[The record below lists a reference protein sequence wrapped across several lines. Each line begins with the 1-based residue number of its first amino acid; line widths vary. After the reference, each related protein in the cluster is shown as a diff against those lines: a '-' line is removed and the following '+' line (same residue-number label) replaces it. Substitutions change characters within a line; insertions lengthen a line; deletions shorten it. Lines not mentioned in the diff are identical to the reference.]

1 MAMRARR
8 RDLHPPNM
16 AEQAQRRAFEAQA
29 QEKPTDNNHAFEE
42 LRHLIVA
49 PEQEGIAAIQD
60 RLENLEKRT
69 EDVSV
74 VVAEAIQMRREKG
87 DDVAL
92 ADALAPTIQE
102 TLRESVRRDPHV
114 LADALFPVMGPAI
127 RKSITETLRGM
138 LESFNEALEHSLSSR
153 GIQWRIE
160 AFRTGRPFAEIVLM
174 HSLLYRVE
182 QVFLIHRE
190 TGLVLNHV
198 VAPSAPA
205 QDADMVAGLISAIQQ
220 FARDSF
226 EPGKSESLGNMT
238 FDELQIRVVTGPN
251 AIIAAAIRGHA
262 PETYNL
268 AMNETLEEIQRL
280 YSSALVNFDGDANP
294 FRAAEAPLSRLLET
308 QYREKKTADK
318 KRPRAA
324 IIAGAVAAVLLL
336 GWIGYST
343 YLLIE
348 WSKFLSAMRK
358 QPGIVVVSYT
368 KDGRTFHIQ
377 GFRDPLSEDP
387 KKLISQAGL
396 DPDNADLQLAPYYSL
411 DDAIVARR
419 AAAFL
424 HPPAGVTLTAQN
436 GELIAEG
443 AAPQNWISQLDEKAP
458 WIAGVSKVDESHL
471 QNTNLQE
478 LKSLKGTL
486 ESVVLLFPLGRAE
499 LETDQESN
507 LAQAEKNI
515 RDLVAQAAP
524 LHQAVIVELVGHTD
538 ITGVEAAN
546 LPLSR
551 ERADQIRAA
560 LLRNGVKSAS
570 LLPRGVGT
578 SQPLHDE
585 DTEEGRRLNRS
596 VTFKVTLSPLP
607 AAGAATV
614 TSGAAPGN

>member
-1 MAMRARR
+1 
-8 RDLHPPNM
+8 M

-29 QEKPTDNNHAFEE
+29 QEKSTDNNHAFEE

-49 PEQEGIAAIQD
+49 PEQEGIATIQE
-60 RLENLEKRT
+60 RLDNLEKRT
-69 EDVSV
+69 ADVSV

-87 DDVAL
+87 DDLAL
-92 ADALAPTIQE
+92 AAALAPTIQE

-127 RKSITETLRGM
+127 RKSIAETLRGM
-138 LESFNEALEHSLSSR
+138 LESFNEALEHSLSWR
-153 GIQWRIE
+153 GIKWRIE
-160 AFRTGRPFAEIVLM
+160 GFRTGKPFAEIVLM

-205 QDADMVAGLISAIQQ
+205 QDAAMVAGLLSAIQQ

-226 EPGKSESLGNMT
+226 QPGQTENLGNMT
-238 FDELQIRVVTGPN
+238 FDELQIRVVSGPN
-251 AIIAAAIRGHA
+251 AVIAAAIRGHA
-262 PETYNL
+262 PEAYNL
-268 AMNETLEEIQRL
+268 AMNETLEEIQRH
-280 YSSALVNFDGDANP
+280 YSSALAHFTGDPGP
-294 FRAAEAPLSRLLET
+294 FRAAETQIARLLET
-308 QYREKKTADK
+308 QYREKPPETR
-318 KRPRAA
+318 RPRAA
-324 IIAGAVAAVLLL
+324 MIAGAIAAVLLL
-336 GWIGYST
+336 GWAGYST

-348 WSKFLSAMRK
+348 WSRFLSELRK

-377 GFRDPLSEDP
+377 GFRDPLSDDP

-396 DPDNADLQLAPYYSL
+396 DPDSADLQLAPYYSL

-419 AAAFL
+419 ATALL
-424 HPPAGVTLTAQN
+424 HPPAGVTLSAKN
-436 GELIAEG
+436 GELIPEG
-443 AAPQNWISQLDEKAP
+443 SAPQNWIAQLEEKAP
-458 WIAGVSKVDESHL
+458 WIAGVSRVDESHL
-471 QNTNLQE
+471 QNS
-478 LKSLKGTL
+478 SLRQLNALRGTL

-499 LETDQESN
+499 LDSGQETN
-507 LAQAEKNI
+507 LAQSEKNI
-515 RDLVAQAAP
+515 RALIAQAVP
-524 LHQAVIVELVGHTD
+524 LRQVVTVELIGHTD

-546 LPLSR
+546 LTLSR
-551 ERADQIRAA
+551 ERADQVRAA
-560 LLRNGVKSAS
+560 LLHNGVNSAS

-585 DTEEGRRLNRS
+585 SSEEGRRLNRS

-607 AAGAATV
+607 AAGTASSA
-614 TSGAAPGN
+614 SGAAPAN

>member
-1 MAMRARR
+1 
-8 RDLHPPNM
+8 M
-16 AEQAQRRAFEAQA
+16 AEQAQRRAPMALA
-29 QEKPTDNNHAFEE
+29 QEKSTDNNHAYEE

-49 PEQEGIAAIQD
+49 PETEGLAAVEE
-60 RLENLEKRT
+60 RLDNLEKRT
-69 EDVSV
+69 CDVSE
-74 VVAEAIQMRREKG
+74 VVAEAIEMRRATG
-87 DDVAL
+87 DQAL

-138 LESFNEALEHSLSSR
+138 LESFNEALEHSLSWR

-160 AFRTGRPFAEIVLM
+160 SFRTGKSFAEIVMM

-205 QDADMVAGLISAIQQ
+205 QDADMVAGLLSAIQQ

-226 EPGKSESLGNMT
+226 QPGTTENLGNMT
-238 FDELQIRVVTGPN
+238 FDELQIRVVSGPN
-251 AIIAAAIRGHA
+251 AVIAAAIRGHA
-262 PETYNL
+262 PESYNL
-268 AMNETLEEIQRL
+268 AMNETLEEIQRH
-280 YSSALVNFDGDANP
+280 YSSALAHFTGDPGP
-294 FRAAEAPLSRLLET
+294 FRAAEAQIGRLLET
-308 QYREKKTADK
+308 QYREKPPEMR
-318 KRPRAA
+318 RPRAA
-324 IIAGAVAAVLLL
+324 MIAGAIAVLLL
-336 GWIGYST
+336 LGWAGYST

-348 WSKFLSAMRK
+348 WSRFLSELRK

-377 GFRDPLSEDP
+377 GFRDPLSDDP
-387 KKLISQAGL
+387 KKLISQASL
-396 DPDNADLQLAPYYSL
+396 DPDSADLQLAPYYSL

-419 AAAFL
+419 ATALL
-424 HPPAGVTLTAQN
+424 HPPAGVTLSAKN
-436 GELIAEG
+436 GELIPEG
-443 AAPQNWISQLDEKAP
+443 SAPQNWIAQLEEKAP
-458 WIAGVSKVDESHL
+458 WIAGVSRVDESHL
-471 QNTNLQE
+471 QNS
-478 LKSLKGTL
+478 SLRQLNALRGTL

-499 LETDQESN
+499 LDSGQETN
-507 LAQAEKNI
+507 LAQSEKNI
-515 RDLVAQAAP
+515 RALIAQAVP
-524 LHQAVIVELVGHTD
+524 LRQVVTVELIGHTD

-546 LPLSR
+546 LTLSR
-551 ERADQIRAA
+551 ERADQVRAA
-560 LLRNGVKSAS
+560 LLHNGVNSAS

-585 DTEEGRRLNRS
+585 SSEEGRRLNRS

-607 AAGAATV
+607 AAGTASSA
-614 TSGAAPGN
+614 S

>member
-1 MAMRARR
+1 
-8 RDLHPPNM
+8 M

-87 DDVAL
+87 DDLAL

-127 RKSITETLRGM
+127 RKSIAETLRGM
-138 LESFNEALEHSLSSR
+138 LESFNEALEHSLSWR

-198 VAPSAPA
+198 VAHSAPA
-205 QDADMVAGLISAIQQ
+205 QDADMVAGLLSAIQQ

-226 EPGKSESLGNMT
+226 QSGKTENLGNMT
-238 FDELQIRVVTGPN
+238 FDELQIRVASGPN
-251 AIIAAAIRGHA
+251 AVIAAAIRGHA

-268 AMNETLEEIQRL
+268 AMQETLEEIQRL
-280 YSSALVNFDGDANP
+280 YSSALVNFKGDPGP
-294 FRAAEAPLSRLLET
+294 FRAAESQIARLLET
-308 QYREKKTADK
+308 QYREKPADR

-324 IIAGAVAAVLLL
+324 IIAGTIAAVVAL
-336 GWIGYST
+336 GWFGYSS
-343 YLLIE
+343 YLLFE
-348 WSKFLSAMRK
+348 WSRFLSELRK
-358 QPGIVVVSYT
+358 QPGIVVVSSV
-368 KDGRTFHIQ
+368 KDGRTFHVQ
-377 GFRDPLSEDP
+377 GFRDPLAEDP
-387 KKLISQAGL
+387 NKLVSQAGL

-411 DDAIVARR
+411 DDTIVARR
-419 AAAFL
+419 ATALL
-424 HPPAGVTLTAQN
+424 HPPAGVTLRANN
-436 GELIAEG
+436 GELIPEG
-443 AAPQNWISQLDEKAP
+443 SAPQNWIAQFEEKGP
-458 WIAGVSKVDESHL
+458 WIAGVSKLDESHL
-471 QNTNLQE
+471 QNSNLQA
-478 LKSLKGTL
+478 LNALKGTL

-499 LETDQESN
+499 LDAGQETN
-507 LAQAEKNI
+507 LTQAEKNI

-524 LHQAVIVELVGHTD
+524 MHQSVTVELVGHTD

-560 LLRNGVKSAS
+560 LLSHGVKSAT
-570 LLPRGVGT
+570 LFPRGVGT

-585 DTEEGRRLNRS
+585 STEEGRRLNRS
-596 VTFKVTLSPLP
+596 VTFKITVSPLP
-607 AAGAATV
+607 AAETTGATPA
-614 TSGAAPGN
+614 N

>member
-1 MAMRARR
+1 
-8 RDLHPPNM
+8 M

-49 PEQEGIAAIQD
+49 PEQEGIASIQD
-60 RLENLEKRT
+60 RLDNLEKRT

-87 DDVAL
+87 DDLAL

-102 TLRESVRRDPHV
+102 TLRESVRRNPHV

-138 LESFNEALEHSLSSR
+138 LESFNEALEQSLSWR

-160 AFRTGRPFAEIVLM
+160 AFRTGRPFAEIVMM

-190 TGLVLNHV
+190 TGLVLNHL

-205 QDADMVAGLISAIQQ
+205 QDADMVAGLLSAIQQ

-226 EPGKSESLGNMT
+226 QSGQTENLGNMT
-238 FDELQIRVVTGPN
+238 FDELQIRIVSGPN
-251 AIIAAAIRGHA
+251 AVIAAAIRGHA

-268 AMNETLEEIQRL
+268 AMEETLEEVQRL
-280 YSSALVNFDGDANP
+280 YSSALVNFKGDPGP
-294 FRAAEAPLSRLLET
+294 FRAAESQIARLLET
-308 QYREKKTADK
+308 QYREKPADK
-318 KRPRAA
+318 RRPRAA
-324 IIAGAVAAVLLL
+324 IVAGAIAGVLLL
-336 GWIGYST
+336 GWLGYST
-343 YLLIE
+343 YLLVE
-348 WSKFLSAMRK
+348 WSRFLSELRK

-368 KDGRTFHIQ
+368 KDGRTFHVQ

-396 DPDNADLQLAPYYSL
+396 DPDHADLQLAPYYSL

-419 AAAFL
+419 ATALL
-424 HPPAGVTLTAQN
+424 HPPAGVTLTAHD
-436 GELIAEG
+436 GELIPEG
-443 AAPQNWISQLDEKAP
+443 SASQAWIAQLEEKAP
-458 WIAGVSKVDESHL
+458 WIGGVSKVNESHL
-471 QNTNLQE
+471 QNSTLQRLNT
-478 LKSLKGTL
+478 LKNSL
-486 ESVVLLFPLGRAE
+486 ESIVLLFPLGRAE
-499 LETDQESN
+499 LDSGQENN
-507 LAQAEKNI
+507 LTQIEKNT
-515 RDLVAQAAP
+515 RDLVAQAAAV
-524 LHQAVIVELVGHTD
+524 HQIVTVELVGHTD

-551 ERADQIRAA
+551 ERADQIRTA
-560 LLRNGVKSAS
+560 LLRNGVKSAN

-578 SQPLHDE
+578 SQPLQNE

-596 VTFKVTLSPLP
+596 VTFKITLSPTS
-607 AAGAATV
+607 AAGAGADAGTA
-614 TSGAAPGN
+614 SAAPAN

>member
-1 MAMRARR
+1 
-8 RDLHPPNM
+8 M

-69 EDVSV
+69 QDVSS

-87 DDVAL
+87 DNLAL

-138 LESFNEALEHSLSSR
+138 LESFNEALEHSLSWR

-160 AFRTGRPFAEIVLM
+160 SFRTGKSFAEIVMM

-205 QDADMVAGLISAIQQ
+205 QDADMVAGLLSAIQQ

-226 EPGKSESLGNMT
+226 QSGKTENLGNMT
-238 FDELQIRVVTGPN
+238 FDELQIRVVSGPN
-251 AIIAAAIRGHA
+251 AVIAAAIRGHA

-268 AMNETLEEIQRL
+268 AMQETLEEVQRL
-280 YSSALVNFDGDANP
+280 YSSALVNFKGDPGP
-294 FRAAEAPLSRLLET
+294 FRPAESQIARLLET
-308 QYREKKTADK
+308 QYREKPADR

-324 IIAGAVAAVLLL
+324 MIAGAIAAALLL
-336 GWIGYST
+336 GWAGYST

-348 WSKFLSAMRK
+348 WSRFLSAMRN
-358 QPGIVVVSYT
+358 QPGIVVVSHT
-368 KDGRTFHIQ
+368 RDGRIVHIQ

-387 KKLISQAGL
+387 RKLISQAGL
-396 DPDNADLQLAPYYSL
+396 DPEQADLQLAPYYSL

-419 AAAFL
+419 ATALL
-424 HPPAGVTLTAQN
+424 HPPAGVTLTAKD
-436 GELIAEG
+436 GELIPQG
-443 AAPQNWISQLDEKAP
+443 SAPEKWIAQLEEKAP
-458 WIAGVSKVDESHL
+458 WIAGVSRVDESHL
-471 QNTNLQE
+471 QNSNLQQLNA
-478 LKSLKGTL
+478 LKNTL
-486 ESVVLLFPLGRAE
+486 ESAVLLFPLGRAE
-499 LETDQESN
+499 LEAGQETN

-515 RDLVAQAAP
+515 RELVAQAAP
-524 LHQAVIVELVGHTD
+524 LHQAVTIELVGHTD

-551 ERADQIRAA
+551 QRADQIRAA
-560 LLRNGVKSAS
+560 LLRNGVQSAS

-578 SQPLHDE
+578 SQPLRDE
-585 DTEEGRRLNRS
+585 ATEDGRRLNRS
-596 VTFKVTLSPLP
+596 VTFKLTLTPLP
-607 AAGAATV
+607 AAAAV
-614 TSGAAPGN
+614 AANSGAAPAN

>member
-1 MAMRARR
+1 
-8 RDLHPPNM
+8 M

-87 DDVAL
+87 DDLAL

-127 RKSITETLRGM
+127 RKSIAETLRGM
-138 LESFNEALEHSLSSR
+138 LESFNEALEHSLSWR

-198 VAPSAPA
+198 VAHSAPA
-205 QDADMVAGLISAIQQ
+205 QDADMVAGLLSAIQQ

-226 EPGKSESLGNMT
+226 QSGKTENLGNMT
-238 FDELQIRVVTGPN
+238 FDELQIRVASGPN
-251 AIIAAAIRGHA
+251 AVIAAAIRGHA

-268 AMNETLEEIQRL
+268 AMQETLEEIQRL
-280 YSSALVNFDGDANP
+280 YSSALVNFKGDPGP
-294 FRAAEAPLSRLLET
+294 FRAAESQIARLLET
-308 QYREKKTADK
+308 QYREKPADR

-324 IIAGAVAAVLLL
+324 IIAGTIAAVVAL
-336 GWIGYST
+336 GWFGYSS
-343 YLLIE
+343 YLLFE
-348 WSKFLSAMRK
+348 WSRFLSELRK
-358 QPGIVVVSYT
+358 QPGIVVVSSV
-368 KDGRTFHIQ
+368 KDGRTFHVQ
-377 GFRDPLSEDP
+377 GFRDPLAEDP
-387 KKLISQAGL
+387 NKLVSQAGL

-411 DDAIVARR
+411 DDTIVARR
-419 AAAFL
+419 ATALL
-424 HPPAGVTLTAQN
+424 HPPAGVTLRANN
-436 GELIAEG
+436 GELIPEG
-443 AAPQNWISQLDEKAP
+443 SAPQNWIAQFEEKGP
-458 WIAGVSKVDESHL
+458 WIAGVSKLDESHL
-471 QNTNLQE
+471 QNSNLQA
-478 LKSLKGTL
+478 LNALKGTL

-499 LETDQESN
+499 LDAGQETN
-507 LAQAEKNI
+507 LTQAENNI

-524 LHQAVIVELVGHTD
+524 VHQSVTVELVGHTD

-560 LLRNGVKSAS
+560 LLSHGVKSAT
-570 LLPRGVGT
+570 LFPRGVGT

-585 DTEEGRRLNRS
+585 STEEGRRLNRS
-596 VTFKVTLSPLP
+596 VTFKITVSPLP
-607 AAGAATV
+607 AAETTGATPA
-614 TSGAAPGN
+614 N

>member
-1 MAMRARR
+1 
-8 RDLHPPNM
+8 M

-29 QEKPTDNNHAFEE
+29 QEKPTHNNHAYEE

-49 PEQEGIAAIQD
+49 PEQEGIATIQE
-60 RLENLEKRT
+60 RLDNLEKRT
-69 EDVSV
+69 ADVSV

-87 DDVAL
+87 DDLAL
-92 ADALAPTIQE
+92 AAALAPTIQE

-127 RKSITETLRGM
+127 RKSIAETLRGM
-138 LESFNEALEHSLSSR
+138 LESFNEALEHSLSWR
-153 GIQWRIE
+153 GIKWRIE
-160 AFRTGRPFAEIVLM
+160 GFRTGKPFAEIVLM

-205 QDADMVAGLISAIQQ
+205 QDAAMVAGLLSAIQQ

-226 EPGKSESLGNMT
+226 QPGQTENLGNMT
-238 FDELQIRVVTGPN
+238 FDELQIRVVSGPN
-251 AIIAAAIRGHA
+251 AVIAAAIRGHA
-262 PETYNL
+262 PEAYNL
-268 AMNETLEEIQRL
+268 AMNETLEEIQRH
-280 YSSALVNFDGDANP
+280 YSSALAHFTGDPGP
-294 FRAAEAPLSRLLET
+294 FRAAETQIARLLET
-308 QYREKKTADK
+308 QYREKPPETR
-318 KRPRAA
+318 RPRAA
-324 IIAGAVAAVLLL
+324 MIAGAIAAVLLL
-336 GWIGYST
+336 GWAGYST

-348 WSKFLSAMRK
+348 WSRFLSELRK

-377 GFRDPLSEDP
+377 GFRDPLSDDP

-396 DPDNADLQLAPYYSL
+396 DPDSADLQLAPYYSL

-419 AAAFL
+419 ATALL
-424 HPPAGVTLTAQN
+424 HPPAGVTLSAKN
-436 GELIAEG
+436 GELIPEG
-443 AAPQNWISQLDEKAP
+443 SAPQNWIAQLEEKAP
-458 WIAGVSKVDESHL
+458 WIAGVSRVDESHL
-471 QNTNLQE
+471 QNS
-478 LKSLKGTL
+478 SLRQLNALRGTL

-499 LETDQESN
+499 LDSGQETN
-507 LAQAEKNI
+507 LAQSEKNI
-515 RDLVAQAAP
+515 RALIAQAVP
-524 LHQAVIVELVGHTD
+524 LRQVVTVELIGHTD

-546 LPLSR
+546 LTLSR

-560 LLRNGVKSAS
+560 LLHNGVNSAI

-585 DTEEGRRLNRS
+585 SSEEGRRLNRS

-607 AAGAATV
+607 AAGTASSA
-614 TSGAAPGN
+614 SGAAPAN

>member
-1 MAMRARR
+1 M
-8 RDLHPPNM
+8 P
-16 AEQAQRRAFEAQA
+16 EQAQRRAFEAQA

-69 EDVSV
+69 QDVSS
-74 VVAEAIQMRREKG
+74 VVAEAIQMRRDKG
-87 DDVAL
+87 DDLAL
-92 ADALAPTIQE
+92 AAALAPTIQE

-127 RKSITETLRGM
+127 RKSIAETLRGM
-138 LESFNEALEHSLSSR
+138 LESFNEALEHSLSWR
-153 GIQWRIE
+153 GIQWRVE
-160 AFRTGRPFAEIVLM
+160 SFRTGRPFAEIVMM

-205 QDADMVAGLISAIQQ
+205 QDADMVAGLLSAIQQ

-226 EPGKSESLGNMT
+226 QSGTTENLGNMT
-238 FDELQIRVVTGPN
+238 FDELQIRVVSGPN
-251 AIIAAAIRGHA
+251 AVIAAAIRGHA
-262 PETYNL
+262 PESYNL

-280 YSSALVNFDGDANP
+280 YSSALAHFTGDPGP
-294 FRAAEAPLSRLLET
+294 FRAAEPQIARLLET
-308 QYREKKTADK
+308 QYREKPPDR

-336 GWIGYST
+336 GWVGYST

-348 WSKFLSAMRK
+348 WSRFLSEMRK

-368 KDGRTFHIQ
+368 KDGRTVHIQ

-396 DPDNADLQLAPYYSL
+396 DPDHADLQLAPYYSL

-419 AAAFL
+419 AAALL
-424 HPPAGVTLTAQN
+424 HPPPGVTLTAKD
-436 GELIAEG
+436 GELIPTG
-443 AAPQNWISQLDEKAP
+443 SAPQNWIAQLEEKAP
-458 WIAGVSKVDESHL
+458 LIAGVTRLDESHL
-471 QNTNLQE
+471 QNSNLQE
-478 LKSLKGTL
+478 LNALKGAL
-486 ESVVLLFPLGRAE
+486 ESITLLFPLGRAE
-499 LETDQESN
+499 LEAGQETN
-507 LAQAEKNI
+507 LTQAEKNI
-515 RDLVAQAAP
+515 RDLIAQAAP
-524 LHQAVIVELVGHTD
+524 LRQAVTVELVGHTD

-551 ERADQIRAA
+551 QRADQIRAA

-578 SQPLHDE
+578 SQPLRDE
-585 DTEEGRRLNRS
+585 GTEEGRRLNRS
-596 VTFKVTLSPLP
+596 VTFQITLSPLP
-607 AAGAATV
+607 AAGAGAAN
-614 TSGAAPGN
+614 SGAAPAN

>member
-1 MAMRARR
+1 
-8 RDLHPPNM
+8 M

-29 QEKPTDNNHAFEE
+29 QEKSTDNNHAFEE

-74 VVAEAIQMRREKG
+74 VVAEAIQRRREKG
-87 DDVAL
+87 DDLAL

-138 LESFNEALEHSLSSR
+138 LESFNEALEHSLSWR

-190 TGLVLNHV
+190 TGLVLNHL

-205 QDADMVAGLISAIQQ
+205 QDADMVAGLLSAIQQ

-226 EPGKSESLGNMT
+226 QPGKTENLGNMT
-238 FDELQIRVVTGPN
+238 FDELQIRIVSGPN
-251 AIIAAAIRGHA
+251 AVIAAAIRGHA

-268 AMNETLEEIQRL
+268 AMQETLEEVQRL
-280 YSSALVNFDGDANP
+280 YSSALVNFKGDPGP
-294 FRAAEAPLSRLLET
+294 FRAAESQIARLLET
-308 QYREKKTADK
+308 QYREKTTDR

-324 IIAGAVAAVLLL
+324 IIAGAIAAAVVI
-336 GWIGYST
+336 GWFAYST
-343 YLLIE
+343 YLLVE
-348 WSKFLSAMRK
+348 WSRFLSELRK
-358 QPGIVVVSYT
+358 QPGIVVVSSAQN
-368 KDGRTFHIQ
+368 GRTFHIQ
-377 GFRDPLSEDP
+377 GFRDPLAEDP
-387 KKLISQAGL
+387 KKLVSQAGL
-396 DPDNADLQLAPYYSL
+396 DPDRADLQLAPYYSL
-411 DDAIVARR
+411 DDTIVARR
-419 AAAFL
+419 ATALL
-424 HPPAGVTLTAQN
+424 HPPAGVTLRANN
-436 GELIAEG
+436 GELIPEG
-443 AAPQNWISQLDEKAP
+443 SAPQNWIAQLEEKGP
-458 WIAGVSKVDESHL
+458 WIAGVSKVDESRL
-471 QNTNLQE
+471 QNSNLQA
-478 LKSLKGTL
+478 LNSLKNSL
-486 ESVVLLFPLGRAE
+486 ESVILLFPLGRAE
-499 LETDQESN
+499 LDAGQETN
-507 LAQAEKNI
+507 LTQAEKNI

-524 LHQAVIVELVGHTD
+524 LHQIVTVELVGHTD

-560 LLRNGVKSAS
+560 LLRNGVNSAS
-570 LLPRGVGT
+570 VLPHGVGT
-578 SQPLHDE
+578 SQPLRDE
-585 DTEEGRRLNRS
+585 STEEGRRLNRS
-596 VTFKVTLSPLP
+596 VTFKITLSPLP
-607 AAGAATV
+607 AAESAGAVPA
-614 TSGAAPGN
+614 N

>member
-1 MAMRARR
+1 
-8 RDLHPPNM
+8 M

-69 EDVSV
+69 QDVSS

-87 DDVAL
+87 DDLAL

-138 LESFNEALEHSLSSR
+138 LESFNEALEHSLSWR

-160 AFRTGRPFAEIVLM
+160 SFRTGKSFAEIVMM

-205 QDADMVAGLISAIQQ
+205 QDADMVAGLLSAIQQ

-226 EPGKSESLGNMT
+226 QPGKTENLGNMT
-238 FDELQIRVVTGPN
+238 FDELQIRVVSGPN
-251 AIIAAAIRGHA
+251 AVIAAAIRGHA

-268 AMNETLEEIQRL
+268 AMEETLEEVQRL
-280 YSSALVNFDGDANP
+280 YSSALVNFKGDPGP
-294 FRAAEAPLSRLLET
+294 FRAAESQIARLLET
-308 QYREKKTADK
+308 QYREKPADR

-324 IIAGAVAAVLLL
+324 IIAGAVAAAVVI
-336 GWIGYST
+336 GWFAYST
-343 YLLIE
+343 YLLVE
-348 WSKFLSAMRK
+348 WSRFLSELRK

-368 KDGRTFHIQ
+368 QNGRTFHVQ
-377 GFRDPLSEDP
+377 GFRDPLAEDP
-387 KKLISQAGL
+387 KKLVSQAGL
-396 DPDNADLQLAPYYSL
+396 DPDRADLQLAPYYSL

-419 AAAFL
+419 AAALL
-424 HPPAGVTLTAQN
+424 HPPAGVTLTAKD
-436 GELIAEG
+436 GELIPEG
-443 AAPQNWISQLDEKAP
+443 SAPQNWIAQLEEKGP

-471 QNTNLQE
+471 QNSNLQQLNA
-478 LKSLKGTL
+478 LKSSL

-499 LETDQESN
+499 LDAGQEGN
-507 LAQAEKNI
+507 LTQAERNI

-524 LHQAVIVELVGHTD
+524 LHQSVTVDLVGHTD

-570 LLPRGVGT
+570 VLPRGVGT
-578 SQPLHDE
+578 SQPLRDE
-585 DTEEGRRLNRS
+585 STEEGRRLNRS
-596 VTFKVTLSPLP
+596 VTFKITLSPVP
-607 AAGAATV
+607 AADADAAGAASV
-614 TSGAAPGN
+614 N

>member
-1 MAMRARR
+1 
-8 RDLHPPNM
+8 M

-69 EDVSV
+69 QDVSS

-138 LESFNEALEHSLSSR
+138 LESFNEALEHSLSWR
-153 GIQWRIE
+153 GIQWRVE

-190 TGLVLNHV
+190 TGLVLNHL

-205 QDADMVAGLISAIQQ
+205 QDADMVAGLLSAIQQ

-226 EPGKSESLGNMT
+226 QSGQTENLGNMT
-238 FDELQIRVVTGPN
+238 FDELQIRVVSGPN
-251 AIIAAAIRGHA
+251 AVIAAAIRGHA

-268 AMNETLEEIQRL
+268 AMQETLEEVQRL
-280 YSSALVNFDGDANP
+280 YSSALVNFKGDPGP
-294 FRAAEAPLSRLLET
+294 FRAAESQIARLLET
-308 QYREKKTADK
+308 QYREKPPDRR
-318 KRPRAA
+318 RPRAA
-324 IIAGAVAAVLLL
+324 IIAGAIAAVAVI
-336 GWIGYST
+336 GWFGYST

-348 WSKFLSAMRK
+348 WSRFLSELHK

-368 KDGRTFHIQ
+368 RDGRTFHLQ
-377 GFRDPLSEDP
+377 GFRDPLAEDP
-387 KKLISQAGL
+387 RKLVSQPGL
-396 DPDNADLQLAPYYSL
+396 DPDRIDLQLAPYYSL

-419 AAAFL
+419 AAALL
-424 HPPAGVTLTAQN
+424 HPPSGVTLTAKD
-436 GELIAEG
+436 GELIPEG
-443 AAPQNWISQLDEKAP
+443 SAPQNWIAQLEEKGP

-471 QNTNLQE
+471 QNSNLQA
-478 LKSLKGTL
+478 LNSLKNSL

-499 LETDQESN
+499 LDAGQENN
-507 LAQAEKNI
+507 LTQAEKNI

-524 LHQAVIVELVGHTD
+524 LHEIVTVELVGHTD

-570 LLPRGVGT
+570 VLPRGVGT
-578 SQPLHDE
+578 SQPLRDE
-585 DTEEGRRLNRS
+585 STEEGRRLNRS
-596 VTFKVTLSPLP
+596 VTFKITLSPLT
-607 AAGAATV
+607 AAETAGAVPA
-614 TSGAAPGN
+614 N

>member
-1 MAMRARR
+1 
-8 RDLHPPNM
+8 M

-29 QEKPTDNNHAFEE
+29 QEKPTDNNHAYEE

-49 PEQEGIAAIQD
+49 PEQEGIASIQD
-60 RLENLEKRT
+60 RLDNLEKRT

-74 VVAEAIQMRREKG
+74 VVAEAIQKRREKG
-87 DDVAL
+87 DDLAL
-92 ADALAPTIQE
+92 AAALGPTIQE

-127 RKSITETLRGM
+127 RKSIAETLRGM
-138 LESFNEALEHSLSSR
+138 LESFNEALEHSLSWR

-160 AFRTGRPFAEIVLM
+160 AFRTGRPFAEIVMM

-205 QDADMVAGLISAIQQ
+205 QDADMVAGLLSAIQQ

-226 EPGKSESLGNMT
+226 QPGQTENLANMT
-238 FDELQIRVVTGPN
+238 FDELQIRVVSGPN
-251 AIIAAAIRGHA
+251 AVIAAAIRGHA
-262 PETYNL
+262 PEAYNL
-268 AMNETLEEIQRL
+268 AMNETLEEIQRY
-280 YSSALVNFDGDANP
+280 YSSALANFTGDPAP
-294 FRAAEAPLSRLLET
+294 FRAAEPQIARLLET
-308 QYREKKTADK
+308 QYREKPPDRR
-318 KRPRAA
+318 RPRAA
-324 IIAGAVAAVLLL
+324 MIAGAIAALLLL
-336 GWIGYST
+336 GWAGYST

-348 WSKFLSAMRK
+348 WSRFLSEMRK

-396 DPDNADLQLAPYYSL
+396 DPEHADLQLAPYYSL
-411 DDAIVARR
+411 DDTIVARR
-419 AAAFL
+419 AAALL
-424 HPPAGVTLTAQN
+424 HPPAGVTLTAKD
-436 GELIAEG
+436 GELIPEG
-443 AAPQNWISQLDEKAP
+443 TAPQTWIAQLEEKAP
-458 WIAGVSKVDESHL
+458 WIAGVSRVDESHL
-471 QNTNLQE
+471 QNSNLQQLNM
-478 LKSLKGTL
+478 LKKSL

-499 LETDQESN
+499 LEAGQETN

-515 RDLVAQAAP
+515 RELVVQAAP
-524 LHQAVIVELVGHTD
+524 LHQAVTIDLVGHTD

-551 ERADQIRAA
+551 QRADQIRAA
-560 LLRNGVKSAS
+560 LLRNGVQSAS

-585 DTEEGRRLNRS
+585 ATEDGRRLNRS
-596 VTFKVTLSPLP
+596 VTFKITLTPMPS
-607 AAGAATV
+607 AGAFAAN
-614 TSGAAPGN
+614 SGAASIN

>member
-1 MAMRARR
+1 
-8 RDLHPPNM
+8 M

-87 DDVAL
+87 DDLAL

-138 LESFNEALEHSLSSR
+138 LESFNEALEHSLSWR

-198 VAPSAPA
+198 VAHSAPA
-205 QDADMVAGLISAIQQ
+205 QDADMVAGLLSAIQQ

-226 EPGKSESLGNMT
+226 QPGKTENLGNMT
-238 FDELQIRVVTGPN
+238 FDELQIRVVSGPN
-251 AIIAAAIRGHA
+251 AVIAAAIRGHA

-268 AMNETLEEIQRL
+268 AMQETLEEVQRL
-280 YSSALVNFDGDANP
+280 YSSALVNFKGDPGP
-294 FRAAEAPLSRLLET
+294 FRAAESQIERLLET
-308 QYREKKTADK
+308 QYREKPADR

-324 IIAGAVAAVLLL
+324 IIAGAIAAVAVL

-348 WSKFLSAMRK
+348 WSRFLSELHK

-368 KDGRTFHIQ
+368 RDGRTFHLQ
-377 GFRDPLSEDP
+377 GFRDPLAEDP
-387 KKLISQAGL
+387 RKFVSQAGL
-396 DPDNADLQLAPYYSL
+396 DPDRTDLQFAPYYSL

-419 AAAFL
+419 ATAL
-424 HPPAGVTLTAQN
+424 LDPPAGVTLRASN
-436 GELIAEG
+436 GELIPEG
-443 AAPQNWISQLDEKAP
+443 AAPQNWIAQLEEKGP

-471 QNTNLQE
+471 QNSNLQE
-478 LKSLKGTL
+478 LNVLKNTL

-499 LETDQESN
+499 LDAGQETN
-507 LAQAEKNI
+507 LTQAEKNI

-524 LHQAVIVELVGHTD
+524 VHQSVIVELVGHTD

-551 ERADQIRAA
+551 ERADQIRAD
-560 LLRNGVKSAS
+560 LLSHGVKSAT

-596 VTFKVTLSPLP
+596 VTFKITLAPLP
-607 AAGAATV
+607 AADAA
-614 TSGAAPGN
+614 GAAPAN